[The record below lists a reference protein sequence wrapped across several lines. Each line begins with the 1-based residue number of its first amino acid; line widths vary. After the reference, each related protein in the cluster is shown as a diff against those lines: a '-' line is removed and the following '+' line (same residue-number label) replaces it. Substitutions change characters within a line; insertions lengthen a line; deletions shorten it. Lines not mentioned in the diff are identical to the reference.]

1 MKFCIT
7 FLLILIAFFSYSQK
21 KVRYKHTESG
31 LGYKIVKKGKGK
43 KIEKLDRLYV
53 HYNLFFKSDT
63 GGLKTV
69 MLNGTKDFI
78 IGQDEVLK
86 GWDEGFLLLK
96 EGDSCLF
103 KIPPHLGYGDKK
115 VGKITPQSTLFLQA
129 KVTKAEE
136 AFYPHNGLD
145 TAKFK
150 SGLKKIL
157 VKAGD
162 GKQAKPYEEV
172 RMRFTGYVYSTKGYR
187 QVFESSKTNS
197 QEAVFQLGSGRML
210 AGVDEG
216 IATMRVGEKATFIIP
231 SNLGFGDKPAGKI
244 LPNTTLYFDVEL
256 VSSINTILKPL
267 NTDTVFFADSVKL
280 LLSEKAE
287 GNLITEE
294 DVVTFHYKSYYKN
307 TNGEYVVYD
316 NSFERNQ
323 PLTIRPGSG
332 SAFPG
337 VEQAFLKLKNG
348 EKATVIVPNNV
359 ANSRRKVPVLTNKR
373 AAFYDLYILSTFSFP
388 FMNLLSKDTITYNS
402 GLRSIYNSTG
412 FGNEVK
418 KGNTVKIAYTI
429 YVVDEKG
436 VRHILDGSRD
446 SGKYLDIEVGAG
458 KNIKGVEEG
467 LIGMKTGSTKRLIIP
482 PALGYGENGLP
493 EKGIPAKTNLIFDIE
508 SLEIIK

>member
-1 MKFCIT
+1 MKFYIT
-7 FLLILIAFFSYSQK
+7 FLLISIAFFSYSQK
-21 KVRYKHTESG
+21 KIRYKHTESG

-43 KIEKLDRLYV
+43 KIENLDRVYV

-63 GGLKTV
+63 GSSKTV

-78 IGQDEVLK
+78 LGQDEVLK

-136 AFYPHNGLD
+136 AFYPHSGLD
-145 TAKFK
+145 TVKFK

-162 GKQAKPYEEV
+162 GKQAKPFEEV

-197 QEAVFQLGSGRML
+197 PEAVFQLGSGRML

-256 VSSINTILKPL
+256 VSSVNSILKPL

-348 EKATVIVPNNV
+348 EKATVIVPNSV
-359 ANSRRKVPVLTNKR
+359 ANSRRKIPILTGNR
-373 AAFYDLYILSTFSFP
+373 LAFYDLYILSTFSFP
-388 FMNLLSKDTITYNS
+388 FMNLLSKDTITSNS
-402 GLRSIYNSTG
+402 GLKSIYNNTG
-412 FGNEVK
+412 SGNEVK

-429 YVVDEKG
+429 YIIDEKG
-436 VRHILDGSRD
+436 LRHILDGTRD
-446 SGKYLDIEVGAG
+446 SGKYIDIEVGAG

-493 EKGIPAKTNLIFDIE
+493 HKGIPAKTNLIFDIE

>member
-21 KVRYKHTESG
+21 KVRYKRTESG

-63 GGLKTV
+63 GSLKTV

-78 IGQDEVLK
+78 LGQDEVLK

-115 VGKITPQSTLFLQA
+115 VGKIPPQSTLFLQA

-162 GKQAKPYEEV
+162 GKLAKPFEEV
-172 RMRFTGYVYSTKGYR
+172 RMRYTGYVYSTKGIR
-187 QVFESSKTNS
+187 QVFESSKINS
-197 QEAVFQLGSGRML
+197 QEAFFQLGTRRMISGI
-210 AGVDEG
+210 DEG

-231 SNLGFGDKPAGKI
+231 PSLGFGDKPVGKI

-256 VSSINTILKPL
+256 INSINAILKPL

-280 LLSEKAE
+280 LFSEKSE
-287 GNLITEE
+287 GNFITAE
-294 DVVTFHYKSYYKN
+294 DVVTFHYKAYYKHI
-307 TNGEYVVYD
+307 NGEYIIYD
-316 NSFERNQ
+316 NSFERNE

-332 SAFPG
+332 AVFTG
-337 VEQAFLKLKNG
+337 VEQAFFKLKNG
-348 EKATVIVPNNV
+348 EKATVVVPNKV
-359 ANSRRKVPVLTNKR
+359 ANSRKKIPVLSNNK
-373 AAFYDLYILSTFSFP
+373 AAYYDLYILSTFSFP
-388 FMNLLSKDTITYNS
+388 FMTLLSNDTITS
-402 GLRSIYNSTG
+402 KTGLRSIYNSTG

-429 YVVDEKG
+429 YTVDNKG
-436 VRHILDGSRD
+436 ARLVLDCSRD

>member
-7 FLLILIAFFSYSQK
+7 FLLILISFFSYSQK
-21 KVRYKHTESG
+21 KVRYKQTESG

-63 GGLKTV
+63 GSLKTV

-78 IGQDEVLK
+78 LGQEEVLK

-115 VGKITPQSTLFLQA
+115 VGKITPKSTLFLQA

-136 AFYPHNGLD
+136 AFYPHNALD

-256 VSSINTILKPL
+256 VSSVNTILKPL
-267 NTDTVFFADSVKL
+267 NSDTVFFADSVKL

-348 EKATVIVPNNV
+348 EKATVIVPNSV
-359 ANSRRKVPVLTNKR
+359 ANSRRKIPVLTGKR
-373 AAFYDLYILSTFSFP
+373 VAFYDLYVLSTFSFP
-388 FMNLLSKDTITYNS
+388 FMNLLSKDTITSNS

-436 VRHILDGSRD
+436 VRHILDGTRD
-446 SGKYLDIEVGAG
+446 SGNYLDIEVGAG